1 LLNGSFEGE
10 TAMGGSCDYKYS
22 KVKNKQKVQGTIDE
36 PNKDGFAHFM
46 LKEIYEQ
53 PQAFQKTL
61 QGRIQQGQVKFAELN
76 FTQEQVKK
84 WDKIYI
90 IACGTAYHSGLFS
103 KSLLEEFSGV
113 FAEVEIA
120 SEFRYCNPLIDENT
134 LAIFVSQ
141 SGETADT
148 LGALRKAKNSG
159 ATTLAI
165 TNVVGSTISQE
176 ADYNIY
182 LEAGPEIAVASTKA
196 YTTMLI
202 IQYLL
207 SIYLAQVKGT
217 MPEQKKTKILTA
229 LQELPEK
236 AQQILEQKEFYLEI
250 IQEIKNVQSL
260 FFIGRVFDYYTA
272 MEGALK
278 LKETSYIH
286 AEAYGAGEIK
296 HGTMAIVTEE
306 TPVVAVAVQKSVY
319 EKTLHIVKEVAD
331 KGVFV
336 LAVVE
341 EGDTEMQK
349 WANKVI
355 YIPQI
360 ENIVSPVL
368 TVIPLQLLAYYTAV
382 ARGCDVDQPRNLT
395 KAVTTE

>member
-1 LLNGSFEGE
+1 
-10 TAMGGSCDYKYS
+10 MGGSCDYKYS

-120 SEFRYCNPLIDENT
+120 SEFRYRNPLIDENT

>member
-1 LLNGSFEGE
+1 MNGNCEYQGVGE
-10 TAMGGSCDYKYS
+10 APK
-22 KVKNKQKVQGTIDE
+22 
-36 PNKDGFAHFM
+36 KDGFAHFM

-53 PQAFQKTL
+53 PQAFQKAL

-76 FTQEQVKK
+76 LTREQVKR

-90 IACGTAYHSGLFS
+90 IACGTAYHSGLFG
-103 KSLLEEFSGV
+103 KLLLEEFLGV
-113 FAEVEIA
+113 AVEVEIA
-120 SEFRYCNPLIDENT
+120 SEFRYRHPLLNENT

-165 TNVVGSTISQE
+165 TNVVGSTIAQE
-176 ADYNIY
+176 ADYNLY
-182 LEAGPEIAVASTKA
+182 LGAGPEIAVASTKA
-196 YTTMLI
+196 YTSMLI
-202 IQYLL
+202 MQYLL

-217 MPEQKKTKILTA
+217 MPEQKKAKILTA

-236 AQQILEQKEFYLEI
+236 AQQILTQREFYPEV
-250 IQEIKNVQSL
+250 IQKIKNVQSL
-260 FFIGRVFDYYTA
+260 FFIGRVFDYYIA
-272 MEGALK
+272 LEGALK

-319 EKTLHIVKEVAD
+319 EKTVHIVKEVVA
-331 KGVFV
+331 KGAFV
-336 LAVVE
+336 SAVVE

-349 WANKVI
+349 WAHHVI

-360 ENIVSPVL
+360 ENIVSPIL
-368 TVIPLQLLAYYTAV
+368 AVIPLQLLAYYTAV
-382 ARGCDVDQPRNLT
+382 ARGCNVDQPRNLT
-395 KAVTTE
+395 KAVTME

>member
-1 LLNGSFEGE
+1 M
-10 TAMGGSCDYKYS
+10 T
-22 KVKNKQKVQGTIDE
+22 
-36 PNKDGFAHFM
+36 
-46 LKEIYEQ
+46 
-53 PQAFQKTL
+53 
-61 QGRIQQGQVKFAELN
+61 R
-76 FTQEQVKK
+76 EQVKR

-90 IACGTAYHSGLFS
+90 IACGTAYHSGLFG
-103 KSLLEEFSGV
+103 KLLLEEFLGV
-113 FAEVEIA
+113 AVEVEIA
-120 SEFRYCNPLIDENT
+120 SEFRYRHPLLNENT

-165 TNVVGSTISQE
+165 TNVVGSTIAQE
-176 ADYNIY
+176 ADYNLY
-182 LEAGPEIAVASTKA
+182 LGAGPEIAVASTKA
-196 YTTMLI
+196 YTSMLI
-202 IQYLL
+202 MQYLL

-217 MPEQKKTKILTA
+217 MPEQKKAKILTA

-236 AQQILEQKEFYLEI
+236 AQQILTQREFYPEV
-250 IQEIKNVQSL
+250 IQKIKNVQSL
-260 FFIGRVFDYYTA
+260 FFIGRVFDYYIA
-272 MEGALK
+272 LEGALK

-319 EKTLHIVKEVAD
+319 EKTVHIVKEVVA
-331 KGVFV
+331 KGAFV
-336 LAVVE
+336 SAVVE

-349 WANKVI
+349 WAHHVI

-360 ENIVSPVL
+360 ENIVSPIL
-368 TVIPLQLLAYYTAV
+368 AVIPLQLLAYYTAV
-382 ARGCDVDQPRNLT
+382 ARGCNVDQPRNLT
-395 KAVTTE
+395 KAVTME

>member
-1 LLNGSFEGE
+1 
-10 TAMGGSCDYKYS
+10 MGGSCDYKYS

>member
-1 LLNGSFEGE
+1 MS
-10 TAMGGSCDYKYS
+10 GSCDYRCS
-22 KVKNKQKVQGTIDE
+22 KVKNKQKVQCTAE
-36 PNKDGFAHFM
+36 VPKKDGFAHFM

-61 QGRIQQGQVKFAELN
+61 QGRIQQGKVKFEELN

-90 IACGTAYHSGLFS
+90 IACGTAYHSGLFA
-103 KSLLEEFSGV
+103 KSMLEEFLGV
-113 FAEVEIA
+113 FVEVEIA
-120 SEFRYCNPLIDENT
+120 SEFRYRNPLLDEKT

-148 LGALRKAKNSG
+148 LGALRKVKNSG

-176 ADYNIY
+176 ADYNLY
-182 LEAGPEIAVASTKA
+182 LGAGPEIAVASTKA
-196 YTTMLI
+196 YTSMLI
-202 IQYLL
+202 MQYLL

-217 MPEQKKTKILTA
+217 MPEQKKEKILIA

-236 AQQILEQKEFYLEI
+236 AQQILAQKELYPEI
-250 IQEIKNVQSL
+250 IQGIKNAQSL
-260 FFIGRVFDYYTA
+260 FFIGRVFDYYIA

-368 TVIPLQLLAYYTAV
+368 AVLPLQLLAYYTAV
-382 ARGCDVDQPRNLT
+382 ARGCNVDQPRNLT